1 MFAAGGLRLSTKL
14 ETFVV
19 ASVMLNAIYG
29 SWLPHL
35 T

>member
-1 MFAAGGLRLSTKL
+1 MFAAGSLRLSTKL

-29 SWLPHL
+29 S
-35 T
+35 